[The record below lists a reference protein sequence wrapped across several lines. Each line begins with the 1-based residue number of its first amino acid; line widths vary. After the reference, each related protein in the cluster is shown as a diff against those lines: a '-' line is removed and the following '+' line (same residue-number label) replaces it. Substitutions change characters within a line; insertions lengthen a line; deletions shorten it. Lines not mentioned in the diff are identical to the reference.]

1 MITFIKHGAKNEV
14 YKTISEE
21 KIVDLMRSEEMETVA
36 KAYRKEY
43 VIKRALNSQIPD
55 IKSIFYSQIPNIC
68 FAAEWKKA
76 QRKLEMKM
84 FNGLVLL
91 QVNNL
96 RSTEDAI
103 ELRKVAAQQPYTYM
117 AFVGLSAYSVMI
129 VCKISTEKEFAQYN
143 AKQLAKIQLNA
154 YKHLHYIYSAQLGL
168 TVDNLPPS
176 LNISCP
182 LSFDSDIY
190 YNPNSEAFFVREDE
204 EMVPKYKARNNSDS
218 PTKQFEIPNITTL
231 GVIFECCLADAEEK
245 AHTICD
251 NPEYF
256 NDATLSLLA
265 DYCCESGLPQD
276 YALMRARWKTRF
288 QDINIEEV
296 TQVFSN
302 AYKKVETAGIPYKHI
317 DKQALMAYK
326 SEAFLNM
333 HYELRRNVINGVV
346 QYRQK
351 NGFDYSFHNLTD
363 QVMNTMTHTAIK
375 HGIGSWD
382 KDMRRI
388 VNSNIVPEY
397 DPIAD
402 YLYSLPKWDGKDRV
416 SELVAR
422 IPSECPNLEMYIHTW
437 LLSMV
442 AHWLG
447 KDSLHGNALVPIL
460 IGSQGCGKT
469 SFCGI
474 VLPPE
479 LRDYYNDKVEFKNE
493 TSLVLG
499 LSSFALIN
507 IDEFDA
513 LKKSQQPTLKYLLS
527 KNDVKLR
534 MPYGKSF
541 EQHRRYAS
549 FIATTN
555 NLHPLID
562 RTGSRR
568 FLCIRVTDGKRIDF
582 LTPIDYQQLYAQ
594 LRTEVFQDKRYWL
607 DEEETAALTQHNKQF
622 MQMRTLSQMLD
633 KLFVCPTTEE
643 EVETVTT
650 QQVIDLLNFHF
661 PEFNQS
667 QGTAKEIGK
676 YFNSHG
682 FESKKN
688 NKGAVYK
695 VKHLPIEQ

>member
-1 MITFIKHGAKNEV
+1 MITFIKNSAKTEV

-21 KIVDLMRSEEMETVA
+21 KLLNGMRSEGMQTVA
-36 KAYRKEY
+36 NAYREEY
-43 VIKRALNSQIPD
+43 VINRALNSHAIVGKSALTAQIP
-55 IKSIFYSQIPNIC
+55 KVC

-76 QRKLEMKM
+76 KRKLEMKQ

-96 RSTEDAI
+96 RSTEDAV
-103 ELRKVAAQQPYTYM
+103 ELRKVASQQPYTYM

-129 VCKISTEKEFAQYN
+129 VCKISAEKTFEQYDSE
-143 AKQLAKIQLNA
+143 QLSKIQLNA
-154 YKHLHYIYSAQLGL
+154 YKHLHYIYSTQLGL
-168 TVDNLPPS
+168 TIDNLPPT
-176 LNISCP
+176 LDLSCSVSYDP
-182 LSFDSDIY
+182 DIY
-190 YNPNSEAFFVREDE
+190 YNPNSEPFYVREVE
-204 EMVPKYKARNNSDS
+204 EMVPQYKAQNNLDGT
-218 PTKQFEIPNITTL
+218 TKPFEIQNITTL
-231 GVIFECCLADAEEK
+231 GTIFECCLADAEEK
-245 AHTICD
+245 AHQICD
-251 NPEYF
+251 NLEF
-256 NDATLSLLA
+256 INDATLSILA

-276 YALMRARWKTRF
+276 YALMRAGWKTRF
-288 QDINIEEV
+288 QNICVEEMS
-296 TQVFSN
+296 QVFSN
-302 AYKKVETAGIPYKHI
+302 AYKKIETASIPYKHI

-346 QYRQK
+346 QYREK
-351 NGFDYSFHNLTD
+351 NGFDYSFHNLTE

-402 YLYSLPKWDGKDRV
+402 YLYTLPKWDGKDRV
-416 SELVAR
+416 GELSAR
-422 IPSECPNLEMYIHTW
+422 IPSDCPNLEMYFHTW

-460 IGSQGCGKT
+460 IGGQGCGKT
-469 SFCGI
+469 SFCGVI
-474 VLPPE
+474 LPPE

-541 EQHRRYAS
+541 EQRRRYAS

-555 NLHPLID
+555 NLHPLVD

-568 FLCIRVTDGKRIDF
+568 FLCIKITDTKRIDF
-582 LTPIDYQQLYAQ
+582 LSPIDYQQLYAQ
-594 LRTEVFQDKRYWL
+594 LRAEVFQGKCYWL
-607 DEEETAALTQHNKQF
+607 DEEQTASLMEYNKQF
-622 MQMRTLSQMLD
+622 MHMQTLSQMLD
-633 KLFVCPTTEE
+633 KLFACPTADEDSE
-643 EVETVTT
+643 IVTAH
-650 QQVIDLLNFHF
+650 QVIALLNANF
-661 PEFNQS
+661 PEFS
-667 QGTAKEIGK
+667 ESKGTSNEIGK
-676 YFNSHG
+676 YFSSRG
-682 FESKKN
+682 YVCGKK
-688 NKGAVYK
+688 NKGAIYS
-695 VKHLPIEQ
+695 VKRLPIE

>member
-1 MITFIKHGAKNEV
+1 MITFIKNNTKTEV

-21 KIVDLMRSEEMETVA
+21 KLLNGMRSEGMLAVA
-36 KAYRKEY
+36 KAYREEY
-43 VIKRALNSQIPD
+43 VINRALNSHAIGN
-55 IKSIFYSQIPNIC
+55 KSALTSQIPKVC

-76 QRKLEMKM
+76 KRKLEMKQ

-96 RSTEDAI
+96 RSTEDAV

-129 VCKISTEKEFAQYN
+129 VCKISAEKPFEQYDSG
-143 AKQLAKIQLNA
+143 QLAKIQLNA
-154 YKHLHYIYSAQLGL
+154 YKHLHYIYSTQLGL
-168 TVDNLPPS
+168 TIDNLPPA
-176 LNISCP
+176 LDISCP
-182 LSFDSDIY
+182 VSYDPDIY
-190 YNPNSEAFFVREDE
+190 YNPNSEPFYVREVE
-204 EMVPKYKARNNSDS
+204 EMVPQYKAQNNSDGA
-218 PTKQFEIPNITTL
+218 TKPFEIQNITTL
-231 GVIFECCLADAEEK
+231 GTIFECCLADAEEK
-245 AHTICD
+245 AHMICD
-251 NPEYF
+251 TPEYF

-288 QDINIEEV
+288 QNINIEEV

-302 AYKKVETAGIPYKHI
+302 AYKKSETAGIPYKHI

-346 QYRQK
+346 QYREK

-402 YLYSLPKWDGKDRV
+402 YLYTLPKWDGKDRV

-422 IPSECPNLEMYIHTW
+422 IPSDCPNLEMYFHTW

-460 IGSQGCGKT
+460 IGGQGCGKT
-469 SFCGI
+469 SFCGVI
-474 VLPPE
+474 LPPE

-541 EQHRRYAS
+541 EQRRRYAS

-555 NLHPLID
+555 NLHPLVD

-568 FLCIRVTDGKRIDF
+568 FLCIKITDGKRIDF

-594 LRTEVFQDKRYWL
+594 LRAEVFQGKCYWL
-607 DEEETAALTQHNKQF
+607 DEEQTASLMEYNKQF
-622 MQMRTLSQMLD
+622 MHMQTLSQMLD
-633 KLFVCPTTEE
+633 KLFACPTAEE
-643 EVETVTT
+643 EAEIITAH
-650 QQVIDLLNFHF
+650 QVIALLNTYF
-661 PEFNQS
+661 PEFS
-667 QGTAKEIGK
+667 ESKGTSNEIGK
-676 YFNSHG
+676 YFSSRG
-682 FESKKN
+682 YVCGKK
-688 NKGAVYK
+688 NKGAVYS
-695 VKHLPIEQ
+695 VKRLPIE